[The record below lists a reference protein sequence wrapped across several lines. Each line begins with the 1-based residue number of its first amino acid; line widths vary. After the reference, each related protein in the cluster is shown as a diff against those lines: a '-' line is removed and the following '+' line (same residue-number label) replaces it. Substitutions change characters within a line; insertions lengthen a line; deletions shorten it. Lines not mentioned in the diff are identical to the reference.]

1 MTEVNETREWIV
13 AGAAIAAAFGTLSA
27 VLLALYRDTWR
38 ERRSRPL
45 LSLRLDP
52 VWTESNRDLFWQQ
65 GQSPSHWLRP
75 RVKNEKGRRSAEDVE
90 VLVTAFYALGGDD
103 EAWQPPLDIYPLQWS
118 ATQDPR
124 VQIPPGVSRHVDLLM
139 FPAPTV
145 SDRQG
150 GFLTAPPEDEQRTTG
165 FICVRQ
171 EGTSANSGSAV
182 SDQVFEHHRYRI
194 ELAVVARDIDS
205 RAYAIE
211 IEFDGRYRY
220 SSDFWDEM
228 TLTPPQPIKSA

>member
-1 MTEVNETREWIV
+1 MIEVNETREWIV
-13 AGAAIAAAFGTLSA
+13 AGAAIVAAFGTLSA
-27 VLLALYRDTWR
+27 VLVALYRDTWR

-52 VWTESNRDLFWQQ
+52 NWTESNRDLFWQQ
-65 GQSPSHWLRP
+65 GRSPAHWLRP

-90 VLVTAFYALGGDD
+90 VLVTAFYALEGNE
-103 EAWQPPLDIYPLQWS
+103 EAWQPPLDIYPLRWS

-145 SDRQG
+145 SDG
-150 GFLTAPPEDEQRTTG
+150 GGSFLTASPEDELPTTG
-165 FICVRQ
+165 FLCVIQ
-171 EGTSANSGSAV
+171 EGASANSGSAV
-182 SDQVFEHHRYRI
+182 SDQVFENHHYRI

-211 IEFDGRYRY
+211 VEFDGRYRY
-220 SSDFWDEM
+220 PPDFWGNM
-228 TLTPPQPIKSA
+228 MLTPPQPIKNA